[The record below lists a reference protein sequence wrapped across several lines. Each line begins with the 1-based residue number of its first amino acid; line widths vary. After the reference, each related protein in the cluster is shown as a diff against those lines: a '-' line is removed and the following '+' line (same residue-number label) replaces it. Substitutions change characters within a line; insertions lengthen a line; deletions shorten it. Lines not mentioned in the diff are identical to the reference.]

1 MSKENNL
8 KKVTTNMPAF
18 KKVPTCK
25 SMLLCNKHGLS
36 ISANCSR
43 KIRIGDTANQLLHA
57 PSVTFYMLAG
67 LPATARDGELIKMQH
82 SCYHVDTIGHPNSR
96 YVTI

>member
-25 SMLLCNKHGLS
+25 SMLLILCNKHGLS

-43 KIRIGDTANQLLHA
+43 KIRIGDTANQLAAFARAYRDILHA
-57 PSVTFYMLAG
+57 CRAAG
-67 LPATARDGELIKMQH
+67 NGE
-82 SCYHVDTIGHPNSR
+82 R
-96 YVTI
+96 W